1 MRKLI
6 VFSAVIIL
14 LLLLLKR
21 KDMTFRQSILKTIYP
36 LIMLKGKLFPSGKAM
51 QHNTAGIVPPVSFY
65 SLSAVSNTGDT
76 IQFSTF
82 KGRKVMIVNTASD
95 CGYTAQYDELEKLY
109 NTYKDHLIILAFPA
123 NDFKEQEKK
132 DDAAIASFCKINYSI
147 SFPLMKKSHVV
158 KGREQHAVFQ
168 WLTDP
173 SGNGWCAQEPLWN
186 FSKYI
191 INEEGVLTHFY
202 SQEVSPLGKEVI
214 SAIR

>member
-6 VFSAVIIL
+6 VFSAVIIV

-21 KDMTFRQSILKTIYP
+21 KDMTLRQSILKTIYP
-36 LIMLKGKLFPSGKAM
+36 LIMLKGKFFSSKKAI
-51 QHNTAGIVPPVSFY
+51 QENTTGIVPPVSFY
-65 SLSAVSNTGDT
+65 SLSAVNNAGDT
-76 IQFSTF
+76 VQFSSF
-82 KGRKVMIVNTASD
+82 KGKKVMIVNTASD
-95 CGYTAQYDELEKLY
+95 CGYTAQYEELETVY
-109 NTYKDHLIILAFPA
+109 RQNKDHLIILAFPA

-132 DDAAIASFCKINYSI
+132 DDAAIASFCKINYGI
-147 SFPLMKKSHVV
+147 SFPLMRKSHVV
-158 KGREQHAVFQ
+158 KGPEQHTVFQ

-173 SGNGWCAQEPLWN
+173 LRNGWCVQEPLWN

>member
-1 MRKLI
+1 
-6 VFSAVIIL
+6 
-14 LLLLLKR
+14 
-21 KDMTFRQSILKTIYP
+21 MTLRQSILKTIYP

-51 QHNTAGIVPPVSFY
+51 QHNTAGIVPPVLFY

-76 IQFSTF
+76 VQFSSLRG
-82 KGRKVMIVNTASD
+82 KKVMIVNTASD

-109 NTYKDHLIILAFPA
+109 SAYKDHLVILAFPA

-132 DDAAIASFCKINYSI
+132 DDAAIASFCKINYGI

-158 KGREQHAVFQ
+158 KSPEQHAVFQ

-173 SGNGWCAQEPLWN
+173 SRNGWCSQEPLWN